1 MENIAMENINVNVEV
16 TKPVAVKAPK
26 TAVKAIQPKVIK
38 APVVKAVKVKA
49 EGPRNGSKLEKA
61 VDICKPFVVNGYT
74 KETRLECL
82 RSIMDNL
89 VVSKNNATI
98 YFNKAKAI
106 LKVK

>member
-1 MENIAMENINVNVEV
+1 MENINVNVEV

-26 TAVKAIQPKVIK
+26 AVVKAVQPKVIK
-38 APVVKAVKVKA
+38 APVVKVKA

-61 VDICKPFVVNGYT
+61 VEITKPFVVNGYT

-106 LKVK
+106 LKVQ